1 MINIKA
7 LTMEQTA
14 VVKLINSKAIFRQ
27 IFIFSV
33 TYFDNKVY
41 LYQINKG
48 ERPWQ
53 KSFLFRTPYRS
64 CLFSAYR
71 RLIWQKVFPV
81 LFFP

>member
-41 LYQINKG
+41 LYQLNKR

-53 KSFLFRTPYRS
+53 KSFLFRTPV
-64 CLFSAYR
+64 
-71 RLIWQKVFPV
+71 QV
-81 LFFP
+81 LSV